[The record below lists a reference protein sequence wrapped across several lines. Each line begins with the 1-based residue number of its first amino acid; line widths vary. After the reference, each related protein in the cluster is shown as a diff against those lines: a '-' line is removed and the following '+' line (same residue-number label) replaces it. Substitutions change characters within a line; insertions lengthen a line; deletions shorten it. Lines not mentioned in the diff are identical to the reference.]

1 MKTIKGNSFLKNF
14 LVVVLILIAIVAI
27 FTLLFYSS
35 SNVAEISATQLA
47 SDINQGKVKTITVS
61 GNSLDIEY
69 ADGSVSTSMKE
80 NNTSI

>member
-35 SNVAEISATQLA
+35 SNVSEISATQLA

-61 GNSLDIEY
+61 GNLLDIEY
-69 ADGSVSTSMKE
+69 ADG
-80 NNTSI
+80 